1 MIKLSVLALWFITSQ
16 ILAAAFNA
24 TDGYINVPIAK
35 QYQSNELQ
43 FGVSN
48 AYNGSAAIQ
57 EDDVDRYEMD
67 FKTAF
72 SINSKNQV
80 VLNLANK
87 NQFLLHYQ
95 HTITEEFKPHQ
106 IAIGLKNITEDPFTT
121 WNNNE
126 CLQDINM
133 SPYIVNTFYSKNTS
147 FSIGYGLR
155 AFSNTTKT
163 LEGIGSFIENL
174 NGVFI
179 GYSYNANIVSF
190 MAEYDGKDIN
200 YGIRIR
206 PTNTYE
212 INIALTEQFIDGDYN
227 PQHDNAPRR
236 QITFGI
242 ASKNLFSYSNHY
254 NKQIRDLN
262 LKIARLEQ
270 EELKRIEKEKKA
282 IELEL
287 VDEKDVL
294 KAEVAELYSKSL
306 INYNRRNYSG
316 AIKNLQDALII
327 DPKNAMILSR
337 LGSVYYTYGF
347 LDYAAFY
354 WEKAIKIDPKLTE
367 MTQIKEFLNKY
378 Y

>member
-1 MIKLSVLALWFITSQ
+1 MIKLGVLALWLVTVQ
-16 ILAAAFNA
+16 IVAAAFNA

-35 QYQSNELQ
+35 QYKSNELQ
-43 FGVSN
+43 LGISN

-57 EDDVDRYEMD
+57 DDDVDRYEMD
-67 FKTAF
+67 FKASF
-72 SINSKNQV
+72 SINSKNQI

-95 HTITEEFKPHQ
+95 HTVTEEFKPHQ

-121 WNNNE
+121 WNNDE
-126 CLQDINM
+126 YVQDINI
-133 SPYIVNTFYSKNTS
+133 SPYLVNTFYGKNTS
-147 FSIGYGLR
+147 LSVGYGLR
-155 AFSNTTKT
+155 AFSSSTKT
-163 LEGIGSFIENL
+163 LEGIGSFLENL
-174 NGVFI
+174 NGVFV
-179 GYSYNANIVSF
+179 GFSYDANIIRF

-200 YGIRIR
+200 YGVRIR
-206 PTNTYE
+206 PNDTYE

-242 ASKNLFSYSNHY
+242 ASRNLFSYSDHY

-270 EELKRIEKEKKA
+270 VELKRIEKEKKD
-282 IELEL
+282 IELKL

-294 KAEVAELYSKSL
+294 KAEVAELYSESL

-327 DPKNAMILSR
+327 DPNNAIILSR

-354 WEKAIKIDPKLTE
+354 WEKAIKMDKNLPE
-367 MTQIKEFLNKY
+367 MVQIKEFLNKY

>member
-1 MIKLSVLALWFITSQ
+1 MIKLGLLTLG
-16 ILAAAFNA
+16 ILAGQLMGAAFNA

-43 FGVSN
+43 FGISN

-57 EDDVDRYEMD
+57 EDDIDRYEMD
-67 FKTAF
+67 FKAAF
-72 SINSKNQV
+72 AINTKNQL

-87 NQFLLHYQ
+87 NQFLLHFQ

-106 IAIGLKNITEDPFTT
+106 IAVGLKNITEDPFTT
-121 WNNNE
+121 WNNDE
-126 CLQDINM
+126 YVQDINM
-133 SPYIVNTFYSKNTS
+133 SPYIVNTFYGENTS
-147 FSIGYGLR
+147 LTVGYGLR
-155 AFSNTTKT
+155 AFSSTAKT

-174 NGVFI
+174 NGVFV
-179 GYSYNANIVSF
+179 GFSYDANILRF

-200 YGIRIR
+200 YGVRIR
-206 PTNTYE
+206 PTDTYE
-212 INIALTEQFIDGDYN
+212 INVALTEQFIDGDYN

-242 ASKNLFSYSNHY
+242 TSRNLFSHKDHY
-254 NKQIRDLN
+254 NNEIRKLN

-270 EELKRIEKEKKA
+270 EELKRVEKEKKD
-282 IELEL
+282 IQLRL

-294 KAEVAELYSKSL
+294 KAEVAELYSESL

-316 AIKNLQDALII
+316 AIKNLQDALVI
-327 DPKNAMILSR
+327 DPNNSIILSR

-354 WEKAIKIDPKLTE
+354 WEKAIKLDPNLPE
-367 MTQIKEFLNKY
+367 MVQIKEFLNKY
-378 Y
+378 